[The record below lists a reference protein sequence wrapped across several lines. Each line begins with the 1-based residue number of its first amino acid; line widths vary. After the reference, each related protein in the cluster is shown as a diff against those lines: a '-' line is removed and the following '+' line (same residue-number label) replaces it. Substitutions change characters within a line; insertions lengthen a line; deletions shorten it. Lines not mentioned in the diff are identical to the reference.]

1 MKALLIPVLGLV
13 LAAPIMPSSI
23 GGTPEFLDEVT
34 EFYVPSALALPMES
48 AAFEDC
54 YGCEFCDELDKWVE
68 STSAA
73 EFNYLVY
80 DSECRPGT
88 FCNSE
93 LCSGF
98 AFGPEQMKDIWDAAT
113 QGRVADLRAL
123 MAEHEGSVWGSA
135 HHPPEAW
142 RAIGHGARDGRPGC
156 RVS

>member
-1 MKALLIPVLGLV
+1 
-13 LAAPIMPSSI
+13 
-23 GGTPEFLDEVT
+23 
-34 EFYVPSALALPMES
+34 MES

-98 AFGPEQMKDIWDAAT
+98 AFGPDQMKDIWDAAT

-123 MAEHEGSVWGSA
+123 MAEHEGSVWLKPDRRAVQFTSCGGGIAGSIPLQPKVVA
-135 HHPPEAW
+135 ALQ
-142 RAIGHGARDGRPGC
+142 
-156 RVS
+156 